1 MASSSRSEATAKKLA
16 VAMRTHRQGNQN
28 PKNGNPC
35 YRLTVV
41 IAPAGG
47 GITPPWVRGTEVR
60 KYTIAP
66 IFGAAVQFFT
76 VPGLADT
83 HSAGAP
89 KTIAS
94 SADGTK
100 LAAAVNGG

>member
-1 MASSSRSEATAKKLA
+1 
-16 VAMRTHRQGNQN
+16 
-28 PKNGNPC
+28 
-35 YRLTVV
+35 
-41 IAPAGG
+41 
-47 GITPPWVRGTEVR
+47 VR